1 MCGKKFN
8 SRRQGNWARLPP
20 PDFDWRSFMRPN
32 PLALALALAFVSL
45 PISALAQESAE
56 PAPQEEAAQNAAPE
70 ADAAAEEDSNVEWSL
85 ALTSDYV
92 FRGVTQT
99 NYDPALQAGLTYTF
113 GDSGIYVGGWT
124 SNVDFADPI
133 GPDIEFDFLL
143 GWNHDL
149 NDDWNVDLSL
159 VHYSYFGERDDY
171 GSVDYTEVIGA
182 ASWKEMLTLTL
193 AYAPDYSNLDY
204 SSLYANL
211 GGSWEL
217 GNDFSLNAGIGHT
230 DFSDDNG
237 SYTDWNLGIS
247 RQFGPVNL
255 ALNYY
260 DTDIDFDEDAEHHH
274 ASDEVVFSVTLGN

>member
-1 MCGKKFN
+1 
-8 SRRQGNWARLPP
+8 
-20 PDFDWRSFMRPN
+20 MRPN
-32 PLALALALAFVSL
+32 PLALALALACCSYSVQ
-45 PISALAQESAE
+45 ALAQDSAE
-56 PAPQEEAAQNAAPE
+56 SAPQEASAQNEAP
-70 ADAAAEEDSNVEWSL
+70 ATDASAEEESNVEWSL

-92 FRGVTQT
+92 FRGVTQS

-143 GWNHDL
+143 GWNHDV
-149 NDDWNVDLSL
+149 NEEWNVDLSL

-171 GSVDYTEVIGA
+171 GSIDYTEVIGA

-204 SSLYANL
+204 SSFYINL

-217 GNDFSLNAGIGHT
+217 GNEFSLNAGLGHS

-247 RQFGPVNL
+247 RAWGPATF

-260 DTDIDFDEDAEHHH
+260 DTDIDFDSDAEHGH